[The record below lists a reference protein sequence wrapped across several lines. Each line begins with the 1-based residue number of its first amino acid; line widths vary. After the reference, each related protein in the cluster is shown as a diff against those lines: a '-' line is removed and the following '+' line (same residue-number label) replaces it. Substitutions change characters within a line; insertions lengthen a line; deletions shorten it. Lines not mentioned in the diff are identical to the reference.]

1 MQSPIFRHFRVGG
14 LLVWPAHT
22 VHYLPVG
29 GNWGAVMLLCCSLT
43 PQCYFLFPMSTLIR
57 MHGCMTESGL
67 RLVEASS
74 VNAGKT
80 PNQWAA

>member
-1 MQSPIFRHFRVGG
+1 
-14 LLVWPAHT
+14 
-22 VHYLPVG
+22 
-29 GNWGAVMLLCCSLT
+29 VMLLCCSLT